1 MGRRCAGALWAGR
14 AAHWFLTL
22 IAVLAL
28 VTPAAVAQ
36 DSARVVRKR
45 TMYEDLQLFSQVLN
59 QLRVNHPDS
68 LDSHELIMAAIRGMV
83 SAADPHSYVFAQ
95 YRLAP
100 EKEKGFRER
109 KMHPVPVNFA
119 MVEGAPVVISVAPGT
134 QAARLDIL
142 PGDELVAVDGKP
154 VPWESAAELEVALA
168 GAKNSTV
175 RLTLERRRLDGSRV
189 LLEREVKRER
199 AGEESAVVAS
209 FMLDATTGYVR
220 VATFDS
226 DKAADDL
233 HDALSLLEKSGMK
246 RLVLD
251 LRDNGGGL
259 VEEAAKVAGEF
270 LPKGAIVY
278 TQKGRKAEVSD
289 TGRVG
294 RSFWSREKRYPIVV
308 MVNDGTA
315 SAAELVAGAL
325 QDHDRALIVGRPTFG
340 KSLLMQ
346 GFPLT
351 DGSLVMLVVGHVQ
364 TPCGRVIQRRYHG
377 ISRREYYRLAGA
389 ERDTAGRPSCKT
401 MAGRTVYGGGGIYPD
416 ILFPERDPAPLWL
429 ARVQEDHLELKWI
442 AGHLTAAGSAYP
454 SLDALAASPKAAS
467 GAVADFRRFAVEQGV
482 TIPEGSDVDAL
493 LDRAIV
499 RWVALA
505 KWHDAG
511 LYRIAAVQSG
521 DVKRAVDAF
530 AKAEGIL
537 K

>member
-1 MGRRCAGALWAGR
+1 MRRPGCVLR
-14 AAHWFLTL
+14 AARLL
-22 IAVLAL
+22 LAVSAIAVASTATL
-28 VTPAAVAQ
+28 AQ

-59 QLRVNHPDS
+59 QIRVNHPDS
-68 LDSHELIMAAIRGMV
+68 VDSHELIMSAIHGMV

-100 EKEKGFRER
+100 EKEKAFRER

-142 PGDELVAVDGKP
+142 PGDELVAVEGKP
-154 VPWESAAELEVALA
+154 VPWESAGELEVALA
-168 GAKNSTV
+168 GTKNSTV

-209 FMLDATTGYVR
+209 FMLDPTTGYVR
-220 VATFDS
+220 VTSFDS

-233 HDALSLLEKSGMK
+233 HDALSRLEQSGMK

-351 DGSLVMLVVGHVQ
+351 DGSVVMLVVGHMQ

-401 MAGRTVYGGGGIYPD
+401 TAGRTVYGGGGIYPD

-429 ARVQEDHLELKWI
+429 SRVQEDHLELKWI
-442 AGHLTAAGSAYP
+442 AGHLTAAASAYP
-454 SLDALAASPKAAS
+454 SLDALAASPKAAP
-467 GAVADFRRFAVEQGV
+467 GAVVEFRRFAAEQGV
-482 TIPEGSDVDAL
+482 TIPEGADVDARI
-493 LDRAIV
+493 DRAIV
-499 RWVALA
+499 RWVALS
-505 KWHDAG
+505 KWHDVG

-521 DVKRAVDAF
+521 DVKRAVEAF

>member
-1 MGRRCAGALWAGR
+1 MRARPALR
-14 AAHWFLTL
+14 AARKL
-22 IAVLAL
+22 IV
-28 VTPAAVAQ
+28 VIGVGMIVPGAAAQ
-36 DSARVVRKR
+36 DSARVMRKR

-68 LDSHELIMAAIRGMV
+68 LDTHALILSAIRGMV
-83 SAADPHSYVFAQ
+83 SAADPHSYVYAY
-95 YRLAP
+95 YRLTP
-100 EKEKGFRER
+100 EKEKAYRER
-109 KMHPVPVNFA
+109 KMHPVPVSFG

-154 VPWESAAELEVALA
+154 VPWESVGELEVALA

-209 FMLDATTGYVR
+209 FLLDPTTGYVR
-220 VATFDS
+220 LTSFES

-233 HDALSLLEKSGMK
+233 HDALSRLEQAGMK

-251 LRDNGGGL
+251 LRDNGGGI

-270 LPKGAIVY
+270 LPKGAVIY
-278 TQKGRKAEVSD
+278 TQQGRKAEVSD

-294 RSFWSREKRYPIVV
+294 RSFWSREKGYPIVV

-315 SAAELVAGAL
+315 SAAEMVAGAL
-325 QDHDRALIVGRPTFG
+325 QDHDRALVVGRPSFG

-351 DGSLVMLVVGHVQ
+351 DGSVVMLVVGHVR
-364 TPCGRVIQRRYHG
+364 TPCGRIIQRRYHG

-389 ERDTAGRPSCKT
+389 DRDTVGRPSCKT
-401 MAGRTVYGGGGIYPD
+401 TSGRVVYGGGGIYPD
-416 ILFPERDPAPLWL
+416 VVFPESEPVPLWL
-429 ARVQEDHLELKWI
+429 ARVHEERLDLKWI
-442 AGHLTAAGSAYP
+442 AGHLTAVGGAYP
-454 SLDALAASPKAAS
+454 TLDALAASPKAAS
-467 GAVADFRRFAVEQGV
+467 GAVADFRRFAAEQGV
-482 TIPEGSDVDAL
+482 TIPEGAEVDVRL
-493 LDRAIV
+493 ERAII

-505 KWHDAG
+505 KWNDPG
-511 LYRIAAVQSG
+511 LYRLAAVQSA
-521 DVKRAVDAF
+521 DVKRAVEAF
-530 AKAEGIL
+530 GKAEGIL

>member
-1 MGRRCAGALWAGR
+1 M
-14 AAHWFLTL
+14 
-22 IAVLAL
+22 IAPGVA
-28 VTPAAVAQ
+28 AQ
-36 DSARVVRKR
+36 DSARVMRKR

-68 LDSHELIMAAIRGMV
+68 LDTHALIMSAIRGML
-83 SAADPHSYVFAQ
+83 SAADPHSYVYAY
-95 YRLAP
+95 YRMTP
-100 EKEKGFRER
+100 EKEKAFRER
-109 KMHPVPVNFA
+109 KMHPVPVSFG

-142 PGDELVAVDGKP
+142 PGDELIAVDGKS
-154 VPWESAAELEVALA
+154 VPWESAGELEVALA

-189 LLEREVKRER
+189 MLERDVKRER

-209 FMLDATTGYVR
+209 FLLDPMTGYVR
-220 VATFDS
+220 LISFES
-226 DKAADDL
+226 EKAADDL
-233 HDALSLLEKSGMK
+233 HDALSRLEKDGMK

-259 VEEAAKVAGEF
+259 VGEAAKVAGEF
-270 LPKGAIVY
+270 LPKGAVVY
-278 TQKGRKAEVSD
+278 TQQGRKAEVAD
-289 TGRVG
+289 TSRVG

-325 QDHDRALIVGRPTFG
+325 QDHDRALIVGRPSFG

-351 DGSLVMLVVGHVQ
+351 DGSLVMLVVGHVR

-377 ISRREYYRLAGA
+377 ISRREYYRLAA
-389 ERDTAGRPSCKT
+389 EARDTVGRPSCQT
-401 MAGRTVYGGGGIYPD
+401 TSGRVVYGGGGIYPD
-416 ILFPERDPAPLWL
+416 VLLREPEPMPLWL
-429 ARVQEDHLELKWI
+429 SRIYEGMLELKWI
-442 AGHLTAAGSAYP
+442 AGHVSAAPTVYP
-454 SLDALAASPKAAS
+454 SLDALTASPKAAP
-467 GAVADFRRFAVEQGV
+467 GAVADFRRFAREQGV
-482 TIPEGSDVDAL
+482 TIPEGAEADAR

-505 KWHDAG
+505 KWHEPG

-521 DVKRAVDAF
+521 DVKSAVEAF
-530 AKAEGIL
+530 AKAESIL

>member
-1 MGRRCAGALWAGR
+1 MRARHALRGARRFIVVGASVAMIVPV
-14 AAHWFLTL
+14 AA
-22 IAVLAL
+22 
-28 VTPAAVAQ
+28 AQ
-36 DSARVVRKR
+36 DSARVMRKR

-68 LDSHELIMAAIRGMV
+68 LDTHALIMSAIRGMV
-83 SAADPHSYVFAQ
+83 SAADPHSYVHAY
-95 YRLAP
+95 YRLTP
-100 EKEKGFRER
+100 EKEKAYRER
-109 KMHPVPVNFA
+109 KMHPVPVSFG

-154 VPWESAAELEVALA
+154 VPWESTGELEVALA

-175 RLTLERRRLDGSRV
+175 RLTLERQRLDGSRV

-209 FMLDATTGYVR
+209 FLLDPTTGYVR
-220 VATFDS
+220 LTSFES

-233 HDALSLLEKSGMK
+233 HDALSRLEQAGMK

-251 LRDNGGGL
+251 LRDNGGGI
-259 VEEAAKVAGEF
+259 VDEAAKVAGEF
-270 LPKGAIVY
+270 LPKGAVIY
-278 TQKGRKAEVSD
+278 TQQGRKAEVSD

-325 QDHDRALIVGRPTFG
+325 QDHDRALIVGRPSFG

-351 DGSLVMLVVGHVQ
+351 DGSVVMLVVGHVQ

-389 ERDTAGRPSCKT
+389 DRDTVGRPSCKT
-401 MAGRTVYGGGGIYPD
+401 TSGRVVYGGGGIYPD
-416 ILFPERDPAPLWL
+416 LIFPEREPVPLWL
-429 ARVQEDHLELKWI
+429 ARVHEELLDLKWI
-442 AGHLTAAGSAYP
+442 AGHLTAAGGAYP
-454 SLDALAASPKAAS
+454 TLDALAASLKAAP
-467 GAVADFRRFAVEQGV
+467 GAVADFRRFAVEQRV
-482 TIPEGSDVDAL
+482 TIPEGAEADARL
-493 LDRAIV
+493 ERAIV
-499 RWVALA
+499 GWVALA
-505 KWHDAG
+505 KWHDPG
-511 LYRIAAVQSG
+511 LYRLAAVQSA
-521 DVKRAVDAF
+521 DVKRAVEAF
-530 AKAEGIL
+530 ARAESIL

>member
-1 MGRRCAGALWAGR
+1 MQTRSALR
-14 AAHWFLTL
+14 AARRIFVSVVGVG
-22 IAVLAL
+22 IMVSGVA
-28 VTPAAVAQ
+28 AQ
-36 DSARVVRKR
+36 DTARVMRKR

-68 LDSHELIMAAIRGMV
+68 LDSHALIMSAIRGMV
-83 SAADPHSYVFAQ
+83 SAADPHSYVFPY

-100 EKEKGFRER
+100 EREKAYRER
-109 KMHPVPVNFA
+109 KMHPVPVSFG
-119 MVEGAPVVISVAPGT
+119 MVEGAPVVISVSPGT

-154 VPWESAAELEVALA
+154 VPWESAMEVEVALA

-175 RLTLERRRLDGSRV
+175 RLTLERRRLDGSRA

-199 AGEESAVVAS
+199 PGEESAVVAS
-209 FMLDATTGYVR
+209 FLLDPTTGYVR
-220 VATFDS
+220 LISFES

-233 HDALSLLEKSGMK
+233 HDALSRLERAGMT

-259 VEEAAKVAGEF
+259 VDEAAKVAGEF
-270 LPKGAIVY
+270 LPKGAIIY
-278 TQKGRKAEVSD
+278 TQQGRKAEVRD

-315 SAAELVAGAL
+315 SASELVAGAL
-325 QDHDRALIVGRPTFG
+325 QDHDRALVVGRPSFG

-351 DGSLVMLVVGHVQ
+351 DGSVVMLVVGHVQ

-389 ERDTAGRPSCKT
+389 DRDTVGRPSCKT
-401 MAGRTVYGGGGIYPD
+401 TSGRVVYGGGGIYPD
-416 ILFPERDPAPLWL
+416 VVFPESEPVPLWL
-429 ARVQEDHLELKWI
+429 ARVYEKRLELKWI
-442 AGHLTAAGSAYP
+442 AGHLTAAGAAYP
-454 SLDALAASPKAAS
+454 SLDALAASPKAAP

-482 TIPEGSDVDAL
+482 TIPEGAEVDVRL
-493 LDRAIV
+493 ERAIV

-505 KWHDAG
+505 KWNDPG
-511 LYRIAAVQSG
+511 LYRLAAVQSA
-521 DVKRAVDAF
+521 DVKRAVEAF
-530 AKAEGIL
+530 GKAEGIL

>member
-1 MGRRCAGALWAGR
+1 MSSRNALRAARKAIVMVAGALVVA
-14 AAHWFLTL
+14 
-22 IAVLAL
+22 
-28 VTPAAVAQ
+28 PAAAAQ
-36 DSARVVRKR
+36 DSARVMRKR

-68 LDSHELIMAAIRGMV
+68 LDSHALIMAAIRGMV
-83 SAADPHSYVFAQ
+83 SAADPHSYVFPY

-100 EKEKGFRER
+100 EKEKAYRER
-109 KMHPVPVNFA
+109 KMHPIPVSFG

-154 VPWESAAELEVALA
+154 VPWESAMELEVALA

-175 RLTLERRRLDGSRV
+175 RLTFERRRLDGSRV
-189 LLEREVKRER
+189 LLDREVKRER
-199 AGEESAVVAS
+199 AGEESAVVAA
-209 FMLDATTGYVR
+209 FLLDPTTGYVR
-220 VATFDS
+220 LTTFDS

-233 HDALSLLEKSGMK
+233 HDALSLLEQSGMK

-259 VEEAAKVAGEF
+259 VDQAAKVAGEF

-278 TQKGRKAEVSD
+278 TQQGRKAEVSD

-325 QDHDRALIVGRPTFG
+325 QDHDRALIVGRPSFG

-351 DGSLVMLVVGHVQ
+351 DGSIVMLVVGHVR
-364 TPCGRVIQRRYHG
+364 TPCGRVVQRRYHG

-389 ERDTAGRPSCKT
+389 DRDTVGRPSCKT
-401 MAGRTVYGGGGIYPD
+401 TSGRVVYGGGGIYPD
-416 ILFPERDPAPLWL
+416 VLLPEGDPIPLWL
-429 ARVQEDHLELKWI
+429 SRVYEDMLELKWI
-442 AGHLTAAGSAYP
+442 AGHVTAAGAASFLPMTGGIGGRGPGETKLEADRRLLLGRKRQQP
-454 SLDALAASPKAAS
+454 VRDRRLSLELATAVHTVGDVLERPRALGPVGDAERDLGEHVPRLLAA
-467 GAVADFRRFAVEQGV
+467 VFTHR
-482 TIPEGSDVDAL
+482 
-493 LDRAIV
+493 
-499 RWVALA
+499 
-505 KWHDAG
+505 
-511 LYRIAAVQSG
+511 
-521 DVKRAVDAF
+521 
-530 AKAEGIL
+530 
-537 K
+537 

>member
-1 MGRRCAGALWAGR
+1 MGVRSALRTARLLATGIACAGVVAS
-14 AAHWFLTL
+14 
-22 IAVLAL
+22 
-28 VTPAAVAQ
+28 AAVAQ
-36 DSARVVRKR
+36 DSTRVMRKR

-68 LDSHELIMAAIRGMV
+68 LDTHALIMSAIRGML
-83 SAADPHSYVFAQ
+83 SAADPHSFVYAY
-95 YRLAP
+95 YRLTP
-100 EKEKGFRER
+100 EKEKAYRER
-109 KMHPVPVNFA
+109 KMHPVPVNFG

-154 VPWESAAELEVALA
+154 VPWESAGELEVALA
-168 GAKNSTV
+168 GAKNSSV

-189 LLEREVKRER
+189 LLERDVKRER
-199 AGEESAVVAS
+199 AGEESALVAS
-209 FMLDATTGYVR
+209 FLLDPTTGYVR
-220 VATFDS
+220 LTSFES

-233 HDALSLLEKSGMK
+233 HDALSRLEQAGMK

-259 VEEAAKVAGEF
+259 VGEAAKVAGEF
-270 LPKGAIVY
+270 LPKGAIIY
-278 TQKGRKAEVSD
+278 TQQGRKAEVSD

-325 QDHDRALIVGRPTFG
+325 QDHDRALIVGRPSFG

-351 DGSLVMLVVGHVQ
+351 DGSLVMLVVGHVR

-377 ISRREYYRLAGA
+377 ISRREYYRVAGA

-401 MAGRTVYGGGGIYPD
+401 TSGRVVYGGGGIYPD
-416 ILFPERDPAPLWL
+416 VLLPEREPVPLWL
-429 ARVQEDHLELKWI
+429 SRVYEERLELKWI
-442 AGHLTAAGSAYP
+442 AGHVSAAAAAYP
-454 SLDALAASPKAAS
+454 SLDALAESPKAAP
-467 GAVADFRRFAVEQGV
+467 GAVADFRRFAGEQSV
-482 TIPEGSDVDAL
+482 TVPEGADA
-493 LDRAIV
+493 DARVERAIV

-505 KWHDAG
+505 KWHEPG
-511 LYRIAAVQSG
+511 LYRIAAVQSP
-521 DVKRAVDAF
+521 DVKSAVEAF
-530 AKAEGIL
+530 GKAEGIL

>member
-1 MGRRCAGALWAGR
+1 MRRL
-14 AAHWFLTL
+14 LL
-22 IAVLAL
+22 L
-28 VTPAAVAQ
+28 VGAAVVALTPTVRAQ
-36 DSARVVRKR
+36 DTARVMRKR

-83 SAADPHSYVFAQ
+83 SAADPHSWVYAY
-95 YRLAP
+95 YRLTP
-100 EKEKGFRER
+100 EKEKAYRER
-109 KMHPVPVNFA
+109 KMHPVPVNFG

-134 QAARLDIL
+134 EAARADIL
-142 PGDELVAVDGKP
+142 PGDELIAVDGKP
-154 VPWESAAELEVALA
+154 VPWESAGELEIALA

-175 RLTLERRRLDGSRV
+175 RLTLERRRVDGSRV
-189 LLEREVKRER
+189 VLERSVKRER

-209 FMLDATTGYVR
+209 FLLDPQTGYVR
-220 VATFDS
+220 LTSFES
-226 DKAADDL
+226 DKVADDL
-233 HDALSLLEKSGMK
+233 HDALSRLEHEGMK
-246 RLVLD
+246 RLILD

-259 VEEAAKVAGEF
+259 VDEAAKVAGEF

-278 TQKGRKAEVSD
+278 TQQGRKEEVSD

-325 QDHDRALIVGRPTFG
+325 QDHDRGLIVGRPSFG

-351 DGSLVMLVVGHVQ
+351 DGSMVMLVVGHVR
-364 TPCGRVIQRRYHG
+364 TPCGRVIQRRYQG
-377 ISRREYYRLAGA
+377 ITRREYYRLAGA
-389 ERDTAGRPSCKT
+389 ERDTVGRPSCKT
-401 MAGRTVYGGGGIYPD
+401 TSGRVVYGGGGIYPD
-416 ILFPERDPAPLWL
+416 IVFPEPDPAPLWL
-429 ARVQEDHLELKWI
+429 ARVHEERLDLKWI
-442 AGHLTAAGSAYP
+442 AGHLTAAGGAYP
-454 SLDALAASPKAAS
+454 SLEAVAASPKAAA

-482 TIPEGSDVDAL
+482 AIPDGPDADARL
-493 LDRAIV
+493 ERAIV

-505 KWHDAG
+505 KWGDAG
-511 LYRIAAVQSG
+511 FYRLVAVQSA
-521 DVKRAVDAF
+521 DVKRAAEAF

>member
-1 MGRRCAGALWAGR
+1 MRVRHALR
-14 AAHWFLTL
+14 AARRF
-22 IAVLAL
+22 IVAVTAAGTI
-28 VTPAAVAQ
+28 VPAAVGQ
-36 DSARVVRKR
+36 DTARVMRKR

-68 LDSHELIMAAIRGMV
+68 LDTHALIMSAIRGMV
-83 SAADPHSYVFAQ
+83 SAADPHSYVYAY

-100 EKEKGFRER
+100 EKEKAYRER
-109 KMHPVPVNFA
+109 KMHPVPVSFG
-119 MVEGAPVVISVAPGT
+119 MVEGAPVVVSVAPGT

-142 PGDELVAVDGKP
+142 PGDELIAVDGKP
-154 VPWESAAELEVALA
+154 VSWESSGELEVALA
-168 GAKNSTV
+168 GAKNSMV

-199 AGEESAVVAS
+199 PGEESAVVAS
-209 FMLDATTGYVR
+209 FLLDPTTGYVR
-220 VATFDS
+220 LISFES

-233 HDALSLLEKSGMK
+233 HDALSRLEKDGMK

-259 VEEAAKVAGEF
+259 VDEAAKVAGEF
-270 LPKGAIVY
+270 LPKGALIY
-278 TQKGRKAEVSD
+278 TQQGRKAEVSD

-325 QDHDRALIVGRPTFG
+325 QDHDRALIVGRPSFG

-351 DGSLVMLVVGHVQ
+351 DGSVVMLVVGHVQ

-377 ISRREYYRLAGA
+377 ISRREYYRLAGVD
-389 ERDTAGRPSCKT
+389 RDTVGRPSCKT
-401 MAGRTVYGGGGIYPD
+401 TSGRVVYGGGGIYPD
-416 ILFPERDPAPLWL
+416 VVLPESEPMPLWL
-429 ARVQEDHLELKWI
+429 SRVYEDMLELKWI
-442 AGHLTAAGSAYP
+442 AGHVSAAAAGYP
-454 SLDALAASPKAAS
+454 SLDALAGAPKAAP
-467 GAVADFRRFAVEQGV
+467 GAVADFRRFAREQGV
-482 TIPEGSDVDAL
+482 TIPEGIEADER

-505 KWHDAG
+505 KWHEPG
-511 LYRIAAVQSG
+511 LYRIAAVQSA
-521 DVKRAVDAF
+521 DVKRAVEAF
-530 AKAEGIL
+530 GKAEGIL

>member
-1 MGRRCAGALWAGR
+1 MRDHFALR
-14 AAHWFLTL
+14 AARGL
-22 IAVLAL
+22 IVLAAAMAVLAPS
-28 VTPAAVAQ
+28 VAAQ

-68 LDSHELIMAAIRGMV
+68 LDTHALIMSAIRGMLA
-83 SAADPHSYVFAQ
+83 AADPHSYVYAY
-95 YRLAP
+95 YRLTP
-100 EKEKGFRER
+100 EREKAFRER
-109 KMHPVPVNFA
+109 KMHPVPVSFS

-142 PGDELVAVDGKP
+142 PGDELIAVDGRP
-154 VPWESAAELEVALA
+154 VPWESAGELEVALA

-209 FMLDATTGYVR
+209 FLLDATTGYVR
-220 VATFDS
+220 LISFES

-233 HDALSLLEKSGMK
+233 HDALSRLEQAGMK

-259 VEEAAKVAGEF
+259 VDEAAKVAGEF
-270 LPKGAIVY
+270 LPKGAIIY
-278 TQKGRKAEVSD
+278 TQQGRKADVAD

-325 QDHDRALIVGRPTFG
+325 QDHDRALIVGRASFG
-340 KSLLMQ
+340 KSLLMR

-351 DGSLVMLVVGHVQ
+351 DGSLVMLVIGHVR
-364 TPCGRVIQRRYHG
+364 TPCGRVIQRQYHG
-377 ISRREYYRLAGA
+377 ISRREYYRLAGT
-389 ERDTAGRPSCKT
+389 ERDTVARPSCKT
-401 MAGRTVYGGGGIYPD
+401 TSGRAVYGGGGIYPD
-416 ILFPERDPAPLWL
+416 VVLPEPEPMPLWL
-429 ARVQEDHLELKWI
+429 ARVYEDMLELKWI
-442 AGHLTAAGSAYP
+442 AGHVSAAATAYP
-454 SLDALAASPKAAS
+454 SLDALAASPKAAP
-467 GAVADFRRFAVEQGV
+467 GAVADFRRFAREQGV
-482 TIPEGSDVDAL
+482 TIPEGAEADERL
-493 LDRAIV
+493 ERAIV

-505 KWHDAG
+505 KWHEPG
-511 LYRIAAVQSG
+511 LYRIAAVQSP
-521 DVKRAVDAF
+521 DVKTAVEAF
-530 AKAEGIL
+530 GKAESIL

>member
-1 MGRRCAGALWAGR
+1 MGA
-14 AAHWFLTL
+14 
-22 IAVLAL
+22 
-28 VTPAAVAQ
+28 AQ
-36 DSARVVRKR
+36 DTARVMRKR

-68 LDSHELIMAAIRGMV
+68 LDSHELIMSAIRGMV
-83 SAADPHSYVFAQ
+83 SAADPHSYVEAY

-100 EKEKGFRER
+100 EKEKAYRDR
-109 KMHPVPVNFA
+109 KAHPVPVNFG

-142 PGDELVAVDGKP
+142 RGDELVAVDGKP
-154 VPWESAAELEVALA
+154 VVWESAGEIEVALA

-199 AGEESAVVAS
+199 PGEESAVVSA
-209 FMLDATTGYVR
+209 FLLDPTTGYVR
-220 VATFDS
+220 LTSFES

-233 HDALSLLEKSGMK
+233 HDALSHLERSGMK

-259 VEEAAKVAGEF
+259 LEEAAKVAGEF
-270 LPKGAIVY
+270 LPKGAIIY
-278 TQKGRKAEVSD
+278 TQKGRKAEVTD
-289 TGRVG
+289 TGRVS
-294 RSFWSREKRYPIVV
+294 RSFWSSEKRYPIVV

-325 QDHDRALIVGRPTFG
+325 QDHDRALIVGRPSFG
-340 KSLLMQ
+340 KSLMMQ
-346 GFPLT
+346 GFLLT
-351 DGSLVMLVVGHVQ
+351 DGSIVRLVVGHVS

-377 ISRREYYRLAGA
+377 ISRRDYYRLAGA
-389 ERDTAGRPSCKT
+389 DRDTVGRPSCKT
-401 MAGRTVYGGGGIYPD
+401 ASGRVVYGGGGIYPD
-416 ILFPERDPAPLWL
+416 VVLPERAELPLWL
-429 ARVQEDHLELKWI
+429 SRVYEDRLELKWI
-442 AGHLTAAGSAYP
+442 AGHVSAAGAAYP
-454 SLDALAASPKAAS
+454 SLEAVTASPKAAP
-467 GAVADFRRFAVEQGV
+467 GAVGDFRRFAKEQGV
-482 TIPEGSDVDAL
+482 TIPDGAEEEAW
-493 LDRAIV
+493 LDRSIV
-499 RWVALA
+499 RWVVLA
-505 KWHDAG
+505 KWQEPG

-521 DVKRAVDAF
+521 EVKSAVEAF